1 VTKWSQLAAPAP
13 CDNGNFTV
21 DSDADVL
28 LFAGDTTADSGDAGG
43 GAGGD
48 ALGIAGGEA
57 AAANASGQGAVNAL
71 DVADGTSGEI
81 QDNDASI
88 DAAANTA
95 TGGDATGL
103 AGKGGDA
110 STGGTQADN
119 GNVHVIAP

>member
-1 VTKWSQLAAPAP
+1 MTKWSQLAAPAP

-28 LFAGDTTADSGDAGG
+28 LFAGDTTADSGDA
-43 GAGGD
+43 
-48 ALGIAGGEA
+48 LGIGGGEA